1 MKPILVVRIPKK
13 ILPEL
18 EVRKYM
24 VDSFTLDNLF
34 VAFIAVWFLPDDV
47 LNRLVGFA
55 QEAFCLPFE
64 SHHRLESVL

>member
-1 MKPILVVRIPKK
+1 MKPILFVRIPKK

>member
-1 MKPILVVRIPKK
+1 MKPILVVRIPRE

-24 VDSFTLDNLF
+24 VDSFALDDLF
-34 VAFIAVWFLPDDV
+34 VAFIAIWFLPDDV
-47 LNRLVGFA
+47 LNRLHSFA
-55 QEAFCLPFE
+55 EIAFCFPFE

>member
-1 MKPILVVRIPKK
+1 MKPILVVRIPRE

-24 VDSFTLDNLF
+24 VDSFALDDLF
-34 VAFIAVWFLPDDV
+34 ITFIAIWFLPDDV

-55 QEAFCLPFE
+55 
-64 SHHRLESVL
+64 